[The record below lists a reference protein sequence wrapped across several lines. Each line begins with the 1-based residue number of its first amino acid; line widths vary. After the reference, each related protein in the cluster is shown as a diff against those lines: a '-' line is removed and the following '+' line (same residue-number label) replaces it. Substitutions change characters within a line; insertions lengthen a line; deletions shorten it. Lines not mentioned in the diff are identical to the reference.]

1 MDSTKKPKGDGAIFV
16 LRWAESPKHNFSRLF
31 LTFSLRNLGVLAPIV
46 KFKKKTRKTR
56 FETTPRRIK
65 KRKRK

>member
-31 LTFSLRNLGVLAPIV
+31 LTFSLRNLGVLTPTV
-46 KFKKKTRKTR
+46 KLKKARKIR
-56 FETTPRRIK
+56 SPRRIK